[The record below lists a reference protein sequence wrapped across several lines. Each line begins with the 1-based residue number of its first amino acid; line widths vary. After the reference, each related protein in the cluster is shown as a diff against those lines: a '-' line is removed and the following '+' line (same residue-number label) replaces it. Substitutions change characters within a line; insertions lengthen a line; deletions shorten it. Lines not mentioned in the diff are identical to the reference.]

1 MKTLK
6 DKFVSPH
13 LWYVVLAYLHESR
26 FQIVY
31 DNHWETYDKESG
43 HPLFYLEWLNYEQ
56 FRTVVDAAIKWF
68 LDQSKDITEE
78 NIEIYAED

>member
-13 LWYVVLAYLHESR
+13 LWYMVLAYLHESK

-31 DNHWETYDKESG
+31 DRKWATYDNVSG
-43 HPLFYLEWLNYEQ
+43 FPQFQLGWLNYEQ
-56 FRTVVDAAIKWF
+56 FCTVVEAAINWF

-78 NIEIYAED
+78 NIEKYAED